1 MSNTIPLPER
11 SCTCHPD
18 DSPPVPCPKK
28 YALRECVTA
37 HAAAVS
43 AADNAALRAELAQAM
58 KERARA
64 IAVGDDMEQEA
75 ERLRDQLHLA
85 EVARAAQVEGLAQGA
100 AGWRE
105 RSEQLAAEVAGLREA
120 LLQCAESLSIFD
132 VRRIVRA
139 ALAAGKGEA

>member
-1 MSNTIPLPER
+1 MTSVETLMQAEITR
-11 SCTCHPD
+11 
-18 DSPPVPCPKK
+18 
-28 YALRECVTA
+28 
-37 HAAAVS
+37 
-43 AADNAALRAELAQAM
+43 LRAELAQAM
-58 KERARA
+58 QERARA